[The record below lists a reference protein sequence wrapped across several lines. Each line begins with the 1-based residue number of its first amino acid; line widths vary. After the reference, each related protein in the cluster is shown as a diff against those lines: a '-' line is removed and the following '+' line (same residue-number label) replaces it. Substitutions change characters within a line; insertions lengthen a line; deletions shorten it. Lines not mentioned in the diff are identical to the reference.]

1 MWESYWSQ
9 FKSECD
15 QSKVQTFIRQFEVN
29 KALKH
34 TVDIIT
40 AQVYKVKAVYT
51 NKAFYIYIK
60 VQMFS
65 DTFLLLPTNVGAAC
79 FVK

>member
-1 MWESYWSQ
+1 MWSV
-9 FKSECD
+9 KSLY
-15 QSKVQTFIRQFEVN
+15 TFIRQFEVN
-29 KALKH
+29 KALKAKH

-65 DTFLLLPTNVGAAC
+65 DTFLFLPTNVGAAC